1 MRALLAVAVAVLGL
15 LAVDA
20 AEMNFTVCKDAPFM
34 PSSVTLAP
42 YPPHP
47 GTEVLF
53 QIVGVADHNMTG
65 GKFEA
70 EVSVVEFGF
79 DLPVYEESKDLC
91 TRTKCPIMKGNVT
104 FTYDKTLP
112 SVTPAGTYHVKL
124 DAKDLEGNLEMC
136 LELDFEITLPTADEP
151 EDESV
156 LDVGT
161 LKLGWQGVERKAW
174 QPEDRA
180 KEEPQVTY
188 VY

>member
-1 MRALLAVAVAVLGL
+1 LVVAVAMLGL

-20 AEMNFTVCKDAPFM
+20 AEMNFTVCGDAPFV
-34 PSSVTLAP
+34 PSSVTLDP

-53 QIVGVADHNMTG
+53 QIVGVADRNMTG

-70 EVSVVEFGF
+70 EVFAVEFGF
-79 DLPVYEESKDLC
+79 DFPVYEESKDLC
-91 TRTKCPIMKGNVT
+91 TRTVCPIVKGNVT
-104 FTYDKTLP
+104 FTYDKLLP
-112 SVTPAGTYHVKL
+112 GVTPPGTYHVKL
-124 DAKDLEGNLEMC
+124 DAKDLSGTLEMC
-136 LELDFEITLPTADEP
+136 LSLDFQITAPSADGAE
-151 EDESV
+151 EESV

-161 LKLGWQGVERKAW
+161 LKLGWQGVERKAYR
-174 QPEDRA
+174 PKDRA